1 MTCVFVLLITAG
13 ASCSSTGSDY
23 VQPAQGTA
31 DRPSNTRRKRF
42 RDFQTISVLDGP
54 NITIPICNDDVPEGT
69 ETFEVYL
76 TDENLQNAYFFPY
89 RVVTVTILDDDGSK

>member
-89 RVVTVTILDDDGSK
+89 RVATVTILDGDGSK